1 MAPSVLLYFFM
12 RSSVDLPKAS
22 FLLAMNTIL
31 GYKNILILL
40 IIIEQSFKDDL
51 FDKFKNFKEFNMTS
65 IHSLTHPLTDMPQ
78 VFKNGFRTLG
88 ILAGRAVKIVQN
100 LPQHMQNNRNL
111 TIVVFTTANAVLFT
125 MTNLFVNR
133 LDKHIEN
140 PGHGEEL
147 KADERRVKNIFLNYG
162 VVSVSFLAFNVI
174 LAKATRYPL
183 SNVALAAIT
192 TTAIALRLLLNLISV
207 KNEKQ
212 VEDKK
217 EIDKE
222 EKKLQEE
229 LTPEAKEKELEVEK
243 EKKNEEKKQEAE
255 EIEMKKEDIRTELRR
270 RDAEYEQVDREEE
283 AIKDKEAEVDEP
295 QKNDEESM
303 SSNTGP
309 TIPPEVLEMI
319 SQ

>member
-1 MAPSVLLYFFM
+1 
-12 RSSVDLPKAS
+12 
-22 FLLAMNTIL
+22 
-31 GYKNILILL
+31 
-40 IIIEQSFKDDL
+40 
-51 FDKFKNFKEFNMTS
+51 MTG
-65 IHSLTHPLTDMPQ
+65 IHSLTYPLTDMPQ

-125 MTNLFVNR
+125 MTNLFVNW
-133 LDKHIEN
+133 LDRHIEN
-140 PGHGEEL
+140 HGHGEEL
-147 KADERRVKNIFLNYG
+147 NADARRVKNIFLNG
-162 VVSVSFLAFNVI
+162 VVVSVSFLAFNVI
-174 LAKATRYPL
+174 LAKATRYSL
-183 SNVALAAIT
+183 SNVTLAAIT

-229 LTPEAKEKELEVEK
+229 LTPEAKEKELEVEI
-243 EKKNEEKKQEAE
+243 EKKDEEKKQEAE
-255 EIEMKKEDIRTELRR
+255 EIEMKKEDIRAELRR
-270 RDAEYEQVDREEE
+270 RDVEYEQVDREEE
-283 AIKDKEAEVDEP
+283 AIKDKEAKKAEELPKKAEVDP
-295 QKNDEESM
+295 
-303 SSNTGP
+303 SNTGA
-309 TIPPEVLEMI
+309 TISPEVQEMI